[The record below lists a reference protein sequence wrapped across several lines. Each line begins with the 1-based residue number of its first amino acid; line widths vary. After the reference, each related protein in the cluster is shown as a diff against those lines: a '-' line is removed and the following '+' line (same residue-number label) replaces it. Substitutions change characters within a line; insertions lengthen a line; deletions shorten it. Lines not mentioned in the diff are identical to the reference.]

1 MYLDG
6 TKLNASMLEEEGEGE
21 GRKIHEE
28 RRLIHFPSFS
38 SHLSPLYI
46 SFSLSLF
53 FLQLVATFE
62 LCPHD

>member
-1 MYLDG
+1 
-6 TKLNASMLEEEGEGE
+6 MLVCRRKTEKVRRGE

-28 RRLIHFPSFS
+28 RGLIHFPSFS

-53 FLQLVATFE
+53 FIQLVATFE
-62 LCPHD
+62 LCPT